1 MERLEGESARL
12 REKLEDLDYFK
23 KQVSDLKQQKLL
35 YEDTRCG
42 VEDRLASLTAKLKS
56 YRTSLASSF

>member
-1 MERLEGESARL
+1 MDRLEGENARI

-35 YEDTRCG
+35 YEDTRSG
-42 VEDRLASLTAKLKS
+42 VEDRLASLSAKLKS
-56 YRTSLASSF
+56 YRK